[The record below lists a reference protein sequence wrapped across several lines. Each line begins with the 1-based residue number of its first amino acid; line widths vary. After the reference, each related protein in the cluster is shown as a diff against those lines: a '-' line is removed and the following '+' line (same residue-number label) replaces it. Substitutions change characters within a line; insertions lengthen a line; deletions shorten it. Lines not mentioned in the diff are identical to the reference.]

1 MPNEKEKTKKQEKKQ
16 LRINI
21 IVYLVLR
28 FLVIICM
35 VEQSL
40 KGNWHGVALCF
51 LTLILFTLPTI
62 ASKTFK
68 VKLPTTL
75 EIIVYLFIF
84 AAEILGEIQNFYGIF
99 KHWDTM
105 LHTLNGFLSAA
116 VGFSLIDILNRT
128 ERFHIK
134 MTPVFVALVAF
145 CFSMTI
151 GVAWE
156 FFEFA
161 ADRYLGLDMQKDRIV
176 EQISSTKLN
185 PEDKNEPVIIN
196 NINKTEIY
204 SDNSQKITT
213 VEGGYLDIGIN
224 DTMKDLVV
232 NFIGAVIFS
241 ILGFLYI
248 KDRDEYQFIERFLPV
263 LKKFKEE

>member
-1 MPNEKEKTKKQEKKQ
+1 
-16 LRINI
+16 
-21 IVYLVLR
+21 
-28 FLVIICM
+28 
-35 VEQSL
+35 
-40 KGNWHGVALCF
+40 
-51 LTLILFTLPTI
+51 
-62 ASKTFK
+62 
-68 VKLPTTL
+68 
-75 EIIVYLFIF
+75 
-84 AAEILGEIQNFYGIF
+84 
-99 KHWDTM
+99 
-105 LHTLNGFLSAA
+105 
-116 VGFSLIDILNRT
+116 
-128 ERFHIK
+128 

-151 GVAWE
+151 GIAWE